1 MSIGD
6 EIARLHLRYDATEAK
21 VDRAVTWAVATGV
34 TSIIVGAVLI
44 VVFVLGVRIG

>member
-21 VDRAVTWAVATGV
+21 VDRAVTWVIGTSV
-34 TSIIVGAVLI
+34 TTVIVGAVLI